1 LGNVLRKG
9 LEKCRIHRKYGKQRL
24 GKTICFPTCSQN
36 GIRHLKGNKS
46 SFQTLVHR
54 KEKKVKIELN
64 PKFIKAKDEFVALD
78 GKTGIMTTPPL
89 DKDYWMIRV
98 QLSEN
103 QAIVAFPKFRTL
115 GIGFQIEEA
124 SWNTN
129 LPYTFPAK
137 KIYEH
142 IKINKGDDSISDE
155 ECIKAIRLIQKF
167 IRDKKT

>member
-1 LGNVLRKG
+1 M
-9 LEKCRIHRKYGKQRL
+9 
-24 GKTICFPTCSQN
+24 
-36 GIRHLKGNKS
+36 
-46 SFQTLVHR
+46 
-54 KEKKVKIELN
+54 KIELN
-64 PKFIKAKDEFVALD
+64 PEFVKAKDEFVAPD
-78 GKTGIMTTPPL
+78 GKARLITTPPL
-89 DKDYWMIRV
+89 DKDYWLIRV

-115 GIGFQIEEA
+115 GIGFQIEKA

-142 IKINKGDDSISDE
+142 IKINKGDASIPDE

-167 IRDKKT
+167 IKDKKV